1 MNEIINE
8 LSNQILTFQSLGDY
22 LLEFGVFEEDSW
34 KRVRVNILNADSTTT
49 IIDMSIGEIM
59 YFTEYGTLTIPAKPI
74 LEIILGWVNNQ
85 LDLII
90 DTIFDGV
97 FDKNWTKK
105 DIEEE
110 LNIFIIRTNTYIK
123 GLVKTFDDN
132 NFLSNLLGNNKELY
146 NLIDLSKY
154 INIKLI
160 KK

>member
-97 FDKNWTKK
+97 FNKNWTKK

-110 LNIFIIRTNTYIK
+110 LNIFIIRANTYIK
-123 GLVKTFDDN
+123 VFVKTFDDN

>member
-74 LEIILGWVNNQ
+74 LEIILGWVNTP

-97 FDKNWTKK
+97 FNKNWTKK

-110 LNIFIIRTNTYIK
+110 LNIFIIRANTYIK
-123 GLVKTFDDN
+123 GFVKTFDDN

>member
-8 LSNQILTFQSLGDY
+8 LLNQILTFQSLGDY

-97 FDKNWTKK
+97 FNKNWTKK

-110 LNIFIIRTNTYIK
+110 LNIFIIRANTYIK

>member
-97 FDKNWTKK
+97 FNKNWTKN

-110 LNIFIIRTNTYIK
+110 LNIFIIRANTYIK
-123 GLVKTFDDN
+123 GFVKTFDDN